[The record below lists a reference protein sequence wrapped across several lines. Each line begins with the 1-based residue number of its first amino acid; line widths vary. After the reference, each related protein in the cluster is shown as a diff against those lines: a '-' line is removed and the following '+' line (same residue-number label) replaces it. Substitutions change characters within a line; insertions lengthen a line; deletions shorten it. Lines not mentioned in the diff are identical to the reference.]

1 MTVLTDCL
9 PHARPG
15 LALEFGVASGDTLRL
30 IAKARPGQ
38 TYGFDSFDG
47 LPETWRDGFNQ
58 GMFACPPPDVPGAE
72 LVVGLFEDTLP
83 AWFARHPVAEV
94 GFVHIDCDLYSST
107 ATILDHLHHLESGT
121 VIVFDELTGY
131 PGWEQHEHR
140 ALLEWVASSGII
152 LEPIA
157 AEGEAAGFKVT

>member
-1 MTVLTDCL
+1 VTPLEVGLSQ
-9 PHARPG
+9 ARPG
-15 LALEFGVASGDTLRL
+15 LALEFGVAEGGTLRVL
-30 IAKARPGQ
+30 ASARPSQ

-47 LPETWRDGFNQ
+47 LPEHWREGFTR
-58 GMFACPPPDVPGAE
+58 GRFACSPPDVPGAE

-83 AWFARHPVAEV
+83 AWLARHHVADI
-94 GFVHIDCDLYSST
+94 GLVHIDCDLYSST
-107 ATILDHLHHLESGT
+107 ATVLDHMHHLESGT

-157 AEGEAAGFKVT
+157 SEGEAAAFKVT